1 LPRADPEGNTVEVY
15 LDTPWQVR
23 QPHGDPLDLER
34 GDAELWAETER
45 ICRADPSFE
54 SAEEWAAKFE
64 ARQHALRAAAG

>member
-1 LPRADPEGNTVEVY
+1 L

-45 ICRADPSFE
+45 ICRADPTFE
-54 SAEEWAAKFE
+54 PTAKWATMFE
-64 ARQHALRAAAG
+64 ARQRALQAAGG